1 MNNTVETEI
10 YKYINYNH
18 IRKERCIFALLFPS
32 SYEKYGEENYLDEND
47 RNDLIY
53 DLISRILGINENK
66 ERNYFLFKYLYLM
79 QTRSIKYENLYLEMK
94 EILNKANKNNKYDME
109 KINELEK
116 NFIELINYETSEA
129 LNRITN
135 GKIKQEKPQLP
146 QNIITLSQ
154 SFQKEEKIYQ
164 DYIGCISDIIP
175 HETGKIEIKIEASGK
190 YSKIIK
196 LEYFTTFYT
205 KKELLSLEEQK
216 KQFSY
221 EFVAN
226 ERKVEKNNDNNF
238 ENNDRDVVLDL
249 SKFIGY
255 KNEKKFINNINYYL
269 NNYKRLIF
277 VNKELLK
284 EKEVKKL

>member
-1 MNNTVETEI
+1 
-10 YKYINYNH
+10 
-18 IRKERCIFALLFPS
+18 
-32 SYEKYGEENYLDEND
+32 
-47 RNDLIY
+47 
-53 DLISRILGINENK
+53 
-66 ERNYFLFKYLYLM
+66 M

-109 KINELEK
+109 KINKLEK

-146 QNIITLSQ
+146 QNIITSSQ

-175 HETGKIEIKIEASGK
+175 HETGKIEIKIAASNK
-190 YSKIIK
+190 SMKIIK
-196 LEYFTTFYT
+196 FEYFTTFYT

-226 ERKVEKNNDNNF
+226 ERNDEKNNDNNV
-238 ENNDRDVVLDL
+238 ENNDGDVVLNL
-249 SKFIGY
+249 SDFIEC
-255 KNEKKFINNINYYL
+255 KNEKNFIDKINNSL
-269 NNYKRLIF
+269 NENNMVILA
-277 VNKELLK
+277 NKELLNA
-284 EKEVKKL
+284 KKI